1 MTTRK
6 ILIVDD
12 HKEFRETLR
21 SFIEKRFEDAEIT
34 EAATGE
40 EGVEAAREKKPRI
53 ALIDIH
59 LPRMEGIEAVRRIK
73 QCVPGC
79 HILTMSLFKE
89 NRHREFL
96 SKEVDAFVWK
106 DGIADGLIPLLH
118 RFLNS

>member
-21 SFIEKRFEDAEIT
+21 SFIERRFEDTEIT

-40 EGVEAAREKKPRI
+40 EGVEAARKNKPRI
-53 ALIDIH
+53 ALVDIH
-59 LPRMEGIEAVRRIK
+59 LPRMEGIDAVRRIK
-73 QCVPGC
+73 QCAPAC
-79 HILTMSLFKE
+79 HIFTMSLFKE

-96 SKEVDAFVWK
+96 SKEVEAFVWK